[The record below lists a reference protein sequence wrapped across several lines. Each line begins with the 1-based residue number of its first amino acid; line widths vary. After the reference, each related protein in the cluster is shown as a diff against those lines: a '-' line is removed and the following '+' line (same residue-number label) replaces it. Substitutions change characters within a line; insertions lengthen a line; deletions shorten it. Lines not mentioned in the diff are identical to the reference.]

1 MNEPPLPCDELAP
14 APPAVLGDVLE
25 APAPEA
31 LAAWRHPVMVTVLPD
46 SLCASLELVLGVLG
60 VCDGGVDGG
69 VDGGC
74 CAPTP
79 TASAA
84 LSIVPKMI

>member
-1 MNEPPLPCDELAP
+1 LAE
-14 APPAVLGDVLE
+14 E
-25 APAPEA
+25 APAPGA
-31 LAAWRHPVMVTVLPD
+31 PGWAAPAPGLLAACRHPVIVTVFAE
-46 SLCASLELVLGVLG
+46 SLDWLALGVLG
-60 VCDGGVDGG
+60 VCEGGVDGG